1 MIHDIANT
9 IVSYVGDMGYLGIF
23 LLMFLESTFFPFPSE
38 IIMVPAGYLAYQGEM
53 NLYMVVFVGILGSIG
68 GALLNYY
75 LAMSFG
81 RAFILRYG
89 KYFFIK
95 EETLNKLDTFFAKHG
110 EISTFTGRLI
120 PGIRQLISLPA
131 GLARMN
137 IAKFSFFTALGA
149 GIWIIVLVAL
159 GYVVGSNET
168 LISQYL
174 KSATFIVGKLFAQ
187 EIFTVLFTSTPLPSL
202 KVTTKYLPPPFDIF
216 VFGVNVIV
224 LALLSKV
231 TLPSAFV

>member
-1 MIHDIANT
+1 MIHDIAST
-9 IVSYVGDMGYLGIF
+9 IVSYIGDMGYWGIF

-38 IIMVPAGYLAYQGEM
+38 IIMIPAGYLAFKGDM
-53 NLYMVVFVGILGSIG
+53 NLYLIILAGILGSVG

-75 LAMSFG
+75 LAMAFG
-81 RAFILRYG
+81 RTFILKYG

-95 EETLNKLDTFFAKHG
+95 EETLDKLETFFAKHG

-137 IAKFSFFTALGA
+137 MVKFSFFTALGA
-149 GIWIIVLVAL
+149 GIWVVVLVAV
-159 GYVVGSNET
+159 GYLVGSNEE

-174 KSATFIVGKLFAQ
+174 KSATLIALVCVVLIIIFYIVRDKRRK
-187 EIFTVLFTSTPLPSL
+187 EIL
-202 KVTTKYLPPPFDIF
+202 D
-216 VFGVNVIV
+216 
-224 LALLSKV
+224 
-231 TLPSAFV
+231 

>member
-1 MIHDIANT
+1 MIHEIANT
-9 IVSYVGDMGYLGIF
+9 IVAYIGDMGYWGIF

-53 NLYMVVFVGILGSIG
+53 NLYMIILVGILGSVG

-81 RAFILRYG
+81 RKFVLKYG

-95 EETLNKLDTFFAKHG
+95 QETLDKLESFFSKHG

-137 IAKFSFFTALGA
+137 IVKFSSYTALGA
-149 GIWIIVLVAL
+149 GIWIVVLVAL
-159 GYVVGSNET
+159 GYLVGANES
-168 LISQYL
+168 LISEYL
-174 KSATFIVGKLFAQ
+174 KSATFIALVCVLL
-187 EIFTVLFTSTPLPSL
+187 IVLFYVWRNKKRKEILEQ
-202 KVTTKYLPPPFDIF
+202 
-216 VFGVNVIV
+216 
-224 LALLSKV
+224 
-231 TLPSAFV
+231 

>member
-1 MIHDIANT
+1 MLHDIANT

-38 IIMVPAGYLAYQGEM
+38 IIMIPAGYLAYQGEM
-53 NLYMVVFVGILGSIG
+53 NLYVVVLVGILGSVA

-75 LAMSFG
+75 LALHLG
-81 RAFILRYG
+81 RKIILKYG

-95 EETLNKLDTFFAKHG
+95 EETLDKLDTFFAKHG

-137 IAKFSFFTALGA
+137 IAKFSFYTAIGA
-149 GIWIIVLVAL
+149 GIWVVVLVVV
-159 GYVVGSNET
+159 GYVVGSNQE
-168 LISQYL
+168 LISEYM
-174 KSATFIVGKLFAQ
+174 KSATLIALVSVVLIIVFYVVRNRRRR
-187 EIFTVLFTSTPLPSL
+187 EILE
-202 KVTTKYLPPPFDIF
+202 D
-216 VFGVNVIV
+216 
-224 LALLSKV
+224 
-231 TLPSAFV
+231 

>member
-9 IVSYVGDMGYLGIF
+9 IVSYVGDMGYWGIF

-38 IIMVPAGYLAYQGEM
+38 IIMIPAGYLAYKGEM
-53 NLYMVVFVGILGSIG
+53 NLYMVVLMGILGSVG

-75 LAMSFG
+75 LAKSFG

-95 EETLNKLDTFFAKHG
+95 EKTLDKLESFFAKHG

-149 GIWIIVLVAL
+149 GIWVVVLVAL
-159 GYVVGSNET
+159 GYVVGSNEE
-168 LISQYL
+168 LISEYL
-174 KSATFIVGKLFAQ
+174 KSATLIALVS
-187 EIFTVLFTSTPLPSL
+187 VLFIT
-202 KVTTKYLPPPFDIF
+202 
-216 VFGVNVIV
+216 VFYVIRHKRRKEILEEDV
-224 LALLSKV
+224 
-231 TLPSAFV
+231 

>member
-174 KSATFIVGKLFAQ
+174 KSATFIALICVVLIVIFYVVRNKRRK
-187 EIFTVLFTSTPLPSL
+187 EIF
-202 KVTTKYLPPPFDIF
+202 
-216 VFGVNVIV
+216 
-224 LALLSKV
+224 
-231 TLPSAFV
+231 